1 MSIAATRMYRALS
14 KFLASNM
21 YDILPHLRTCFV
33 LTILGQ
39 RHGSSQKALP
49 TSGRTSMAF
58 SQHSMPQPNHSGSNM
73 DEEKSLGKPYVMTVG
88 PVGEDVERHG
98 ELS

>member
-21 YDILPHLRTCFV
+21 YDILPNLRNCFV

-39 RHGSSQKALP
+39 RHGSSLKALP
-49 TSGRTSMAF
+49 TSNRTSMAF
-58 SQHSMPQPNHSGSNM
+58 SQHSMPHPNHSGSNM
-73 DEEKSLGKPYVMTVG
+73 DKEKSLGKPYVVIVG
-88 PVGEDVERHG
+88 PVGEHVESG
-98 ELS
+98 AEN